1 MKFAVIGNLGM
12 LGQEIES
19 VLVGNGHEVL
29 GFNRTNLDLTQPID
43 SLAESFGDAAVLINT
58 MAYTKVD
65 QAEDNEGLA
74 NLTNGEYAGK
84 LAQIA
89 KVIDAKFMHVSTDYV
104 YAGTKAEPISLS
116 AKPSP
121 LNAYG
126 RSKLLGEDLVAL
138 SKARYQIFRTAWLYG
153 ATGSC
158 FPKTI
163 IKKLLRE
170 GHANVVNDQF
180 GQPTWTRD
188 VAEVIYA
195 HSINDYPEPIV
206 HAVSSGSASW
216 FDFARKIVSSTRFHG
231 PQFIRPI
238 PSSDLDLRAIRP
250 MYSVLEN
257 SQTLGPVIG
266 SWSDRWQLASDS
278 IFDSI
283 K

>member
-1 MKFAVIGNLGM
+1 M
-12 LGQEIES
+12 LGREIES
-19 VLVGNGHEVL
+19 VLIGKGHQVL
-29 GFNRTNLDLTQPID
+29 GFNRTNLDLTRPTD
-43 SLAESFGDAAVLINT
+43 ALAESLGDADVLVNA

-65 QAEDNEGLA
+65 QAEDNEGIA
-74 NLTNGEYAGK
+74 NLINGEYAGK
-84 LAQIA
+84 LAQVA

-104 YAGTKAEPISLS
+104 YAGTKAAPISIN

-170 GHANVVNDQF
+170 GFANVVNDQF

-195 HSINDYPEPIV
+195 HSINNYQEPIV
-206 HAVSSGSASW
+206 HAVSSGSANW
-216 FDFARKIVSSTRFHG
+216 YDFARKIVSSTRFHG
-231 PQFIRPI
+231 PQVIRPI